1 MLDSNIKDGTDN
13 PIHSPLNIIL
23 DRLNASNSSA
33 PASPSPPLFDSN
45 LNIPIIIPTERVC
58 EESSNSPQRVKPLA
72 QDNKNTYS
80 ASVDNSDVL
89 FMRRPATSCKSNS
102 RGNDDSQHVLPK
114 SPSRTINTSPS
125 QFSPKKIDLY
135 RSDNTDS
142 YIQQTNISKCS
153 PTAEKRRITVFDR
166 LGEKLVHTESPLV
179 NNSKKTPL
187 KCSNDKVPKSATLIT
202 NLTKQLKEAQL
213 QQEIESDIANYL
225 TQNEENDF
233 IKNTNTLTG
242 KISKPNQSVVMPK
255 KQESSCGI
263 KKSTPVLKATTRKLE
278 DSSVFGD
285 VLAKLDKTLIDN
297 VSKNPKHKT
306 TEFKDSKE
314 DKSILEQKELDKKL
328 TGSGHLIQP
337 RHDEMQLPQL
347 DNNEIKKQTI
357 TRSFEECSKTV
368 SNKDNSLSSRNVF
381 DDLSKKEQSSS
392 TFSHENK
399 MTKKPVENYE
409 RLSDKYPRKRISDSG
424 NAEYMQ
430 KHTSSHLLPSNKSA
444 VKNADFEQK
453 KILSSKLDPN
463 PFGKIIHST
472 EENSKLI
479 NIPDIKPNDPRIKTV
494 SSPRS
499 EPLPLVTNYDMPNTK
514 NSTFSE
520 SRSRYTF
527 PSILDMDYRY
537 VPNQNFVHSQAVQPQ
552 TFTTNP
558 KSNFM
563 PRHNNQNFHQKT
575 PLLPTPNSNIRNSKD
590 FTNSEKCYVSAS
602 HEYQNT
608 DYFYD
613 NADQRISKN
622 DYYDHQF
629 DYRDRVQFDLNEHS
643 SLKYNKHEFMHS
655 NSRFHDNSRSH
666 YRGNSAYGRDNKYR
680 WSRSLSKMSDPRT
693 FRTDDSNCHVEND
706 IDYRSPRENTSSAL
720 NLNKSSSFLEES
732 ITQNSSKVTDVKR
745 PSPKESK
752 CISNSRFKHNDK
764 IQNKSPP
771 RKNLHDPNTNTKDA
785 IKSFKIPKI
794 KRDPDQQSNNPT
806 TNVNSLDINNQLK
819 DIAKTPHDV
828 KSTIMNNDKVDIKSQ
843 SVISDCNN
851 VKNINTKD
859 ENVSNEEK
867 VLLTKLLDMI
877 SGIYKD
883 KKEKQS
889 DTEDQLNILQKL
901 EEKIGSKKVEKI
913 KQIIDGDSD
922 EDINDNKSNISESPI
937 FKKTKK
943 RIKKIESD
951 SSDEDVTD
959 SNKHTNYECNE
970 NSNEVQDIEKK
981 VVKPKRR
988 NALEMLQHDVRDMF
1002 ICEGVLTATGRRM
1015 CRILKEDSIM
1025 ETNCILNTD
1034 DLKSNSCRKN
1044 RKNLRKIN
1052 YTESKDD
1059 LTLNTEEENET
1070 FKSKSSMHMQPRIIL
1085 EKLKDFDCQLEI
1097 EENICRGR
1105 NVARRGR
1112 GISISARTLRNP
1124 IRNEKINTNLNKCD
1138 AENQNVIEK
1147 NGQCEDIAS
1156 ENTED
1161 KNDAVD
1167 KEHNSIPEKCDN
1179 LMSDSGE
1186 KNIVKVGLNLK
1197 KKNKRKGAWKMGIL
1211 RSKRK
1216 IKRTVCDNI
1225 EAASENIKNI
1235 DMENLEQSSPVS
1247 EKSIDNFPLNTD
1259 ENYFVDCS
1267 ERYSCKLCTFTGK
1280 MITIHYVHNHPNN
1293 EVYSSRM
1300 NPTEA
1305 EIAKHSFCETNQGQV
1320 EDKSDSTELSYEC
1333 RFCKTI
1339 ILKED
1344 TAFLFEHLSIH
1355 TGEFRYKC
1363 NVCDYRIMKTD
1374 SLKHH
1379 FKYRHKFSK
1388 VPLTPCIMYDVPN
1401 TNGTYIFGYMCK
1413 YCNFTQI
1420 FENNIKRHIRTNHPG
1435 KELSISKVN
1444 MFKISKC
1451 ILNESNENSI
1461 VNRSENKSTDNVN
1474 EDVDFNDYK
1483 KIDDGPPLI
1492 VHDLVSNHEYG
1503 LKNDSNKKP
1512 SDNTA
1517 EIVSS
1522 ESGNILVDKNPFL
1535 LEKEAELSK
1544 VDITFS
1550 DVLINN
1556 SRPMFEPFLKKMK
1569 ITDAL
1574 QCKINNM
1581 NENVVDED
1589 NEVLP
1594 QNDNAQII
1602 LDNITSD
1609 NTETSQK
1616 IISGSN
1622 LDFDKN
1628 ITTET
1633 KDITSDIQPEI
1644 SDKVRAINLDFSF
1657 AKSVNVADTP
1667 KSELRISDEQ
1677 DSNDSEVY
1685 NSPQPFVNV
1694 DEVLNSIEKNVLTPS
1709 VMSDTIQRL
1718 ASSLISSPAKSKT
1731 LYPDSAQESVI
1742 NENNLH
1748 DISKEF
1754 ILQEGPPPSEPI
1766 SLNVVRQRST
1776 KLQIGTIRISITMDN
1791 KKMYECFEKG
1801 CVYNS
1806 ESDSLFLDHI
1816 EKCHSRSKW
1825 NGVCFICNNP
1835 VETPNED
1842 SRDGFPLAV
1851 CLQHILKHDSEI
1863 KNEQEEIV
1871 KPKGF
1876 LKMRRLSGDKLS
1888 IIKPSS
1894 SNNVQ
1899 KCKDEDSF
1907 LKIVDVVSLST
1918 DASLSNAFSDQ
1929 LSEDCAIEITKNTK
1943 ITQTKFDS
1951 KPWLPD
1957 SNCIKNDFT
1966 DEMFK
1971 HTYKCMGQSC
1981 FFTSN
1986 DHTEFQN
1993 HLLLTH
1999 QHQQGNEDYLQ
2010 CCYCVKKYESIISLS
2025 GHIRNHRN
2033 CVYQCRHCFYRC
2045 FCKVQINIHIES
2057 YHKYSSI
2064 PNVILLN
2071 ITLPEWR
2078 KWRLS
2083 NSGDLNNVLPYICK
2097 FEGKFICVY
2106 YIYDK

>member
-1 MLDSNIKDGTDN
+1 
-13 PIHSPLNIIL
+13 
-23 DRLNASNSSA
+23 
-33 PASPSPPLFDSN
+33 
-45 LNIPIIIPTERVC
+45 
-58 EESSNSPQRVKPLA
+58 
-72 QDNKNTYS
+72 
-80 ASVDNSDVL
+80 
-89 FMRRPATSCKSNS
+89 
-102 RGNDDSQHVLPK
+102 
-114 SPSRTINTSPS
+114 
-125 QFSPKKIDLY
+125 
-135 RSDNTDS
+135 
-142 YIQQTNISKCS
+142 
-153 PTAEKRRITVFDR
+153 
-166 LGEKLVHTESPLV
+166 
-179 NNSKKTPL
+179 
-187 KCSNDKVPKSATLIT
+187 
-202 NLTKQLKEAQL
+202 
-213 QQEIESDIANYL
+213 
-225 TQNEENDF
+225 
-233 IKNTNTLTG
+233 
-242 KISKPNQSVVMPK
+242 
-255 KQESSCGI
+255 
-263 KKSTPVLKATTRKLE
+263 
-278 DSSVFGD
+278 
-285 VLAKLDKTLIDN
+285 
-297 VSKNPKHKT
+297 
-306 TEFKDSKE
+306 
-314 DKSILEQKELDKKL
+314 
-328 TGSGHLIQP
+328 
-337 RHDEMQLPQL
+337 MQLPQL

-745 PSPKESK
+745 PSPKE
-752 CISNSRFKHNDK
+752 N
-764 IQNKSPP
+764 
-771 RKNLHDPNTNTKDA
+771 
-785 IKSFKIPKI
+785 
-794 KRDPDQQSNNPT
+794 
-806 TNVNSLDINNQLK
+806 INNQLK

-859 ENVSNEEK
+859 EN
-867 VLLTKLLDMI
+867 
-877 SGIYKD
+877 
-883 KKEKQS
+883 KQS

-937 FKKTKK
+937 FKKKKK

-1186 KNIVKVGLNLK
+1186 KNIVK
-1197 KKNKRKGAWKMGIL
+1197 
-1211 RSKRK
+1211 
-1216 IKRTVCDNI
+1216 
-1225 EAASENIKNI
+1225 
-1235 DMENLEQSSPVS
+1235 
-1247 EKSIDNFPLNTD
+1247 
-1259 ENYFVDCS
+1259 
-1267 ERYSCKLCTFTGK
+1267 
-1280 MITIHYVHNHPNN
+1280 
-1293 EVYSSRM
+1293 
-1300 NPTEA
+1300 
-1305 EIAKHSFCETNQGQV
+1305 
-1320 EDKSDSTELSYEC
+1320 
-1333 RFCKTI
+1333 
-1339 ILKED
+1339 
-1344 TAFLFEHLSIH
+1344 
-1355 TGEFRYKC
+1355 
-1363 NVCDYRIMKTD
+1363 
-1374 SLKHH
+1374 
-1379 FKYRHKFSK
+1379 
-1388 VPLTPCIMYDVPN
+1388 
-1401 TNGTYIFGYMCK
+1401 
-1413 YCNFTQI
+1413 
-1420 FENNIKRHIRTNHPG
+1420 
-1435 KELSISKVN
+1435 
-1444 MFKISKC
+1444 C

-1522 ESGNILVDKNPFL
+1522 ESEIFL
-1535 LEKEAELSK
+1535 LIKIL
-1544 VDITFS
+1544 FC
-1550 DVLINN
+1550 
-1556 SRPMFEPFLKKMK
+1556 LKRGRTLK
-1569 ITDAL
+1569 
-1574 QCKINNM
+1574 N
-1581 NENVVDED
+1581 ED

-1644 SDKVRAINLDFSF
+1644 SDKVRAINLDF
-1657 AKSVNVADTP
+1657 
-1667 KSELRISDEQ
+1667 L
-1677 DSNDSEVY
+1677 
-1685 NSPQPFVNV
+1685 SPN
-1694 DEVLNSIEKNVLTPS
+1694 
-1709 VMSDTIQRL
+1709 R
-1718 ASSLISSPAKSKT
+1718 
-1731 LYPDSAQESVI
+1731 
-1742 NENNLH
+1742 
-1748 DISKEF
+1748 
-1754 ILQEGPPPSEPI
+1754 
-1766 SLNVVRQRST
+1766 
-1776 KLQIGTIRISITMDN
+1776 
-1791 KKMYECFEKG
+1791 
-1801 CVYNS
+1801 
-1806 ESDSLFLDHI
+1806 
-1816 EKCHSRSKW
+1816 
-1825 NGVCFICNNP
+1825 
-1835 VETPNED
+1835 
-1842 SRDGFPLAV
+1842 
-1851 CLQHILKHDSEI
+1851 
-1863 KNEQEEIV
+1863 
-1871 KPKGF
+1871 
-1876 LKMRRLSGDKLS
+1876 
-1888 IIKPSS
+1888 
-1894 SNNVQ
+1894 
-1899 KCKDEDSF
+1899 
-1907 LKIVDVVSLST
+1907 
-1918 DASLSNAFSDQ
+1918 
-1929 LSEDCAIEITKNTK
+1929 
-1943 ITQTKFDS
+1943 
-1951 KPWLPD
+1951 
-1957 SNCIKNDFT
+1957 
-1966 DEMFK
+1966 
-1971 HTYKCMGQSC
+1971 
-1981 FFTSN
+1981 
-1986 DHTEFQN
+1986 
-1993 HLLLTH
+1993 
-1999 QHQQGNEDYLQ
+1999 
-2010 CCYCVKKYESIISLS
+2010 
-2025 GHIRNHRN
+2025 
-2033 CVYQCRHCFYRC
+2033 
-2045 FCKVQINIHIES
+2045 
-2057 YHKYSSI
+2057 
-2064 PNVILLN
+2064 
-2071 ITLPEWR
+2071 
-2078 KWRLS
+2078 
-2083 NSGDLNNVLPYICK
+2083 
-2097 FEGKFICVY
+2097 
-2106 YIYDK
+2106 